1 VSAGKRNLLRL
12 GTLLL
17 TLTLRQG
24 RRWFWG
30 VMSRLY
36 KASEFAGL
44 AGVTVRALHH
54 YDRIGL
60 LKPLRSS
67 SGYRLYSL
75 ADLERLEQITALK
88 FLGIPLG
95 EIKILLQSSPLT
107 LGESLDLQRRAL
119 TEKRDIIT
127 RAIHAIEAAEELV
140 RSGKGTDASVLRK
153 IIEVIEMHPE
163 ENFIRKYYTEEAWA
177 RRSHIME
184 EIPPETREHRR
195 DAWRQLFLNVESAL
209 ELDPASE
216 KAQILTRQW
225 VLLVEAGTGGDSG
238 IKAAAIKAW
247 KDHRSWPLDAQ
258 DALIVRYGLV
268 AGNDRNA
275 SMERVEKVAKFIG
288 QAIGRKYY
296 GALEVTRRALI
307 NRSLADRSSERWV
320 DLFRDV
326 EASLAEDPASEKAQA
341 LAVEWTELTGDTED
355 HRTAPQPED
364 FQAVLQQKSPLEAS
378 VAVINQVARLYRIE
392 QVSSFLAKA
401 LACGEDKRR
410 PNS

>member
-1 VSAGKRNLLRL
+1 MV
-12 GTLLL
+12 
-17 TLTLRQG
+17 
-24 RRWFWG
+24 WG

-36 KASEFAGL
+36 KAREFAGL

-75 ADLERLEQITALK
+75 TDLERLEQITALK

-95 EIKILLQSSPLT
+95 EIKTLLESSPLT

-119 TEKRDIIT
+119 TEKRDLIT
-127 RAIHAIEAAEELV
+127 RAIHAIEAAEKLV
-140 RSGKGTDASVLRK
+140 RSDQVTDASVLRK
-153 IIEVIEMHPE
+153 IIEVIEMQPE

-177 RRSHIME
+177 RRSQIVG
-184 EIPPETREHRR
+184 EIPPETRERRR
-195 DAWRQLFLNVESAL
+195 DAWRQLFLQVESAL

-216 KAQILTRQW
+216 AAQLLTRQW

-238 IKAAAIKAW
+238 IKAGAIKAW
-247 KDHRSWPLDAQ
+247 KDHQNWPMYAQ
-258 DALIVRYGLV
+258 DTLLARFGL
-268 AGNDRNA
+268 NA
-275 SMERVEKVAKFIG
+275 SSDRESSMRRVEKVGKFIG

-307 NRSLADRSSERWV
+307 NKSSTDRSSERWV

-326 EASLAEDPASEKAQA
+326 EASLTEDPASQKAQA
-341 LAVEWTELTGDTED
+341 LAVRWTELKADTED
-355 HRTAPQPED
+355 HRAAPRPED
-364 FQAVLQQKSPLEAS
+364 FQAVLQQKSPLDAS
-378 VAVINQVARLYRIE
+378 VAVINQVVRLYRIE

-401 LACGEDKRR
+401 LAGGEDKR
-410 PNS
+410 NSG

>member
-1 VSAGKRNLLRL
+1 MV
-12 GTLLL
+12 
-17 TLTLRQG
+17 
-24 RRWFWG
+24 WG
-30 VMSRLY
+30 VMSSFY
-36 KASEFAGL
+36 KAREFAGL

-95 EIKILLQSSPLT
+95 EIKTLLESSPLT

-119 TEKRDIIT
+119 IEKRDTVT
-127 RAIHAIEAAEELV
+127 RAIHAIEAAEKLV
-140 RSGKGTDASVLRK
+140 RSGKVTDASVLKK
-153 IIEVIEMHPE
+153 IIEVIEMQPE

-177 RRSHIME
+177 RRSQIMA
-184 EIPPETREHRR
+184 EIPPETRERR
-195 DAWRQLFLNVESAL
+195 KEAWRQLSLKVESAL
-209 ELDPASE
+209 DLDPASE
-216 KAQILTRQW
+216 DAQILTRQW

-238 IKAAAIKAW
+238 IKAAAITAW
-247 KDHRSWPLDAQ
+247 KDHQNWPLDAR
-258 DALIVRYGLV
+258 DALLVRFGLS
-268 AGNDRNA
+268 AGSDREE
-275 SMERVEKVAKFIG
+275 SMQRVEKVGKFIG

-307 NRSLADRSSERWV
+307 DKSSRDRSSERWV

-326 EASLAEDPASEKAQA
+326 EASLTEDPAGEKAQA
-341 LAVEWTELTGDTED
+341 LAVRWTELKADTED
-355 HRTAPQPED
+355 HRTAPRPED
-364 FQAVLQQKSPLEAS
+364 FQAVLQQKSPLDAS

-392 QVSSFLAKA
+392 QVSSFLAKV
-401 LACGEDKRR
+401 LAGGEDKR
-410 PNS
+410 NSG